1 MKPHILH
8 LVDLSLVGGIQASFV
23 NTIAHPRFAERYRA
37 SVQNVG
43 AGPVLDSWAGRVG
56 ACGGTL
62 LDGNRRVAQQGRRG
76 GAGRFRPLA
85 DRVRRGLQTV
95 LTVARLRPHVV
106 LLWSIRPR
114 PGFVRIARA
123 LGARVVVWD
132 RGVSWLRSPSPSVT
146 RGFAM
151 ADAILCNS
159 HAARRMLQLRWKVES
174 RIDICLNAV
183 RPDAL
188 AHDVTPRDLP
198 DGQPI
203 RLGFVGRLIPLKGA
217 GIAVAAVARLASDL
231 NVELHIAGTGSEEQF
246 LRALAQRLGVDSR
259 VVFHG
264 LVSDVA
270 AFYRDIDLFVC
281 PSLREPFGLVSVE
294 AQGNGVP
301 ALVSGVDGLPETISA
316 GRTGMAIEPRMPL
329 SRYAEFTANVAD
341 VPPLV
346 YFPRRDEVGSPLA
359 LDPQDLASAIR
370 AVAADPAAYRAMSA
384 AAINHARTAFGFDHH
399 VACATAVL
407 DRVLAT
413 RPGITHNPSHV

>member
-23 NTIAHPRFAERYRA
+23 NTIAHPGFAERYRT

-43 AGPVLDSWAGRVG
+43 AGPALDTWAGRVT

-62 LDGNRRVAQQGRRG
+62 LDGIRPAAQLGRG
-76 GAGRFRPLA
+76 GC
-85 DRVRRGLQTV
+85 RVVSRLLRGLRIV
-95 LTVARLRPHVV
+95 LAVARLRPHVV

-114 PGFVRIARA
+114 PGFIRVAHA

-132 RGVSWLRSPSPSVT
+132 HGVSWLRSPSPSVT

-159 HAARRMLQLRWKVES
+159 HAARRMLQLRWEVAS

-188 AHDVTPRDLP
+188 AHGLAPRDLP
-198 DGQPI
+198 ADRAL

-217 GIAVAAVARLASDL
+217 GIAVAAVAALSPELD
-231 NVELHIAGTGSEEQF
+231 VQLHIAGTGPEEQF
-246 LRALAQRLGVDSR
+246 LRALAKRLGVDSR

-264 LVSDVA
+264 LVSNVA

-301 ALVSGVDGLPETISA
+301 ALVSGVDGLPETI
-316 GRTGMAIEPRMPL
+316 RTGKTGVTIEPRMPL
-329 SRYAEFTANVAD
+329 SRYAELTGNVAD
-341 VPPLV
+341 VPPVV
-346 YFPRRDEVGSPLA
+346 YFPDRDAVGSPLA

-370 AVAADPAAYRAMSA
+370 ALVANPAACRAMSA
-384 AAINHARTAFGFDHH
+384 AAMDHARTSFQFDHH
-399 VACATAVL
+399 VACAAAVL

-413 RPGITHNPSHV
+413 RPGITHNPSQV